1 MRYTNIRR
9 SKKTLRSFDKSD
21 DKHELEYRLRLRNAS
36 FAGNEHL
43 SDRDP
48 VYQLGESFSRMFDL
62 NAHRMGA
69 QLMPESAERSTRDG
83 QSSSTEAN
91 ERYQAS
97 EASIAQKTDFSEY
110 YKQRPDSNFYSR
122 FAELAFNRGKLAQ
135 AVLRGSGE
143 MMLFTCLKR
152 SLGESLPNEQ
162 KQRRLF
168 ESSSVRKRVNSGSSV
183 VFNRGEVNSAVGLT
197 VNVLRDARRNVE
209 LLTKLANG
217 DGALPDNGGAETL
230 RKVYPF
236 LSDRDEQAQLAEYDR
251 LLHGADADE
260 AGLIKSARLK
270 TEAIIARK
278 AQMKHQFC
286 DTLRKMSQNASL
298 AAAMF
303 SSDDFITSLNSAL
316 TQNKSSVHE
325 IEREQPSC
333 DNVVPEVGS
342 APEGSDLPPTEPQND
357 GDANG

>member
-1 MRYTNIRR
+1 M
-9 SKKTLRSFDKSD
+9 LRSPGMNICRIETRYISSVKASAVCLISTPTEWV
-21 DKHELEYRLRLRNAS
+21 HSSCRNLLNGRLVTDSRRQQKQMGDTKLQKR
-36 FAGNEHL
+36 
-43 SDRDP
+43 
-48 VYQLGESFSRMFDL
+48 QLHKRPIFL
-62 NAHRMGA
+62 N
-69 QLMPESAERSTRDG
+69 T
-83 QSSSTEAN
+83 
-91 ERYQAS
+91 
-97 EASIAQKTDFSEY
+97 I
-110 YKQRPDSNFYSR
+110 SNDQTVIFYSR

-168 ESSSVRKRVNSGSSV
+168 ESSSVHKRVNSGSSV

-197 VNVLRDARRNVE
+197 VNVLMDARRNVE

-251 LLHGADADE
+251 LLHGSDADE

-316 TQNKSSVHE
+316 TQNKASVHE